1 MVKCIAPWL
10 ILAEGSEE
18 VLVPTPTIKK
28 ELERNIPVGR
38 LGMPEDLLYLGT
50 EASSYATGE
59 TIKVLGE
66 GTGRI

>member
-1 MVKCIAPWL
+1 M
-10 ILAEGSEE
+10 
-18 VLVPTPTIKK
+18 LVPTPTIKK